1 MAAKIKLTMV
11 TNFDEAEKDIKS
23 LGNLT
28 EQEAKRI
35 ERGLERINK
44 QNLDA
49 FIQKNKRAAAA
60 VTATAGKFKGL
71 QTEAR
76 GLERKMQMLIR
87 NGMDPQD
94 KALLRLR
101 TQYKLAQNSM
111 RRMIDAQ
118 DAQKAA
124 TDRQRAAAR
133 RLEQQ
138 RKKRIA
144 SLKKMKQAINGVV
157 LALAAAAAFKG
168 FEFAKESVR
177 LAEEQEVATAR
188 LISIARGVTKA
199 TDEQIES
206 LQRLADATQKYTTF
220 GDDVIEVGQS
230 QLLSFGIGTK
240 SAERLTESLL
250 NSVAATAG
258 VNATQKDAI
267 LAANQFGKALEGQW
281 GALSRVGVL
290 MNERQKQLLEEGD
303 ETTRVNTLIEVME
316 QNYGGLAAALA
327 KTPKG
332 QIKQLENEFTDL
344 QEQLGN
350 ELIPVQREFMRIQ
363 LEIFKSFSDDQ
374 SIKEFVDALII
385 GMKSAG
391 VAIVGLKSG
400 IEIMV
405 AASKMQF
412 SVLQGAIKTMVAN
425 TLDTLG
431 LLMGQVDV
439 ASKLISGR
447 SFKLK
452 DQFHRNA
459 KAMREDV
466 GEEVDKTKETFNNL
480 VESLARNGE
489 AIGKISF
496 APDTKQLSVLEQ
508 VMLKVQ
514 AQVDAARKEK
524 LKKDLEAEAKRLE
537 SEKKTRE
544 AAKKAFEQS
553 QKDANRLAEQLRQE
567 DLTRGLDKWQKQTLL
582 INQEFDKRRALIVKH
597 YGEGSELIISA
608 EKTRSQALKD
618 LDAER
623 AQDALKNADSLQEQ
637 ILNKNAEFYNQT
649 FRTMS
654 THFETIA
661 GLESESTEAKI
672 GRMLEELDRIREIE
686 TLSDEQKIIARQ
698 AVEDRIL
705 AIERIAAE
713 ESRKIQ
719 EGRVNNIQ
727 NTIGGI
733 VKLFGVVQQV
743 MDNTKKKSRAFA
755 VFQKAL
761 AIASI
766 AIDTVKGVM
775 AVWGQS
781 GVPYPLKIVQ
791 SAIVGATGVAA
802 GIAAATTP
810 IPSAETGGRF
820 EVPNMGGRVDSAVMR
835 VNPGEEVQVTPRGEE
850 PERETTFNIQID
862 RQTIYSIV
870 QDGIDSSDITISDAN
885 LRGAF

>member
-11 TNFDEAEKDIKS
+11 TNFDDAEKDIKN
-23 LGNLT
+23 LGKLT
-28 EQEAKRI
+28 EQETKRI

-71 QTEAR
+71 QTETR

-111 RRMIDAQ
+111 RRMVDAQ

-188 LISIARGVTKA
+188 LISIARGVAKA

-206 LQRLADATQKYTTF
+206 LQRLADATQKYTSF

-240 SAERLTESLL
+240 SAEKLTESLL
-250 NSVAATAG
+250 NSMAATAG

-290 MNERQKQLLEEGD
+290 MNDRQKQLLEEGD
-303 ETTRVNTLIEVME
+303 EATRVNTLIEVME

-332 QIKQLENEFTDL
+332 QLKQLENEFTDL
-344 QEQLGN
+344 QEQLGQ
-350 ELIPVQREFMRIQ
+350 ELIPIQKEFMRIQ
-363 LEIFKSFSDDQ
+363 LEIFKTFSEDQ
-374 SIKEFVDALII
+374 SVKEFVDALMV
-385 GMKSAG
+385 GMKIAG
-391 VAIVGLKSG
+391 VAVLGLKSG
-400 IEIMV
+400 IEILV
-405 AASKMQF
+405 ASGKFQF
-412 SVLQGAIKTMVAN
+412 SALQAGIKTMVAN
-425 TLDTLG
+425 SLDVLGTLMTN
-431 LLMGQVDV
+431 VDI

-459 KAMREDV
+459 KAMRKDV
-466 GEEVDKTKETFNNL
+466 GEEVDKTKEDFNNL

-489 AIGKISF
+489 AIKEISF
-496 APDTKQLSVLEQ
+496 APDTEQLSILQQVVAKAQEQ
-508 VMLKVQ
+508 
-514 AQVDAARKEK
+514 ANNARKEK
-524 LKKDLEAEAKRLE
+524 LKKDLEAEAKKLE
-537 SEKKTRE
+537 AEKKARE

-553 QKDANRLAEQLRQE
+553 QKEANRLAEQLRQE
-567 DLTRGLDKWQKQTLL
+567 DLTRGLDKWQKQTVL
-582 INQEFDKRRALIVKH
+582 INQEFDKRKALITKH
-597 YGEGSELIISA
+597 FGESSELILSA
-608 EKTRSQALKD
+608 EETRAQALKD
-618 LDAER
+618 LEAEQ
-623 AQDALKNADSLQEQ
+623 AQDALKNRDTLQEKL
-637 ILNKNAEFYNQT
+637 LNKDAEFFT
-649 FRTMS
+649 KTMSALS
-654 THFETIA
+654 THFEA
-661 GLESESTEAKI
+661 MAELEQGSTEAKV
-672 GRMLEELDRIREIE
+672 GRLLEELDRIRSLES
-686 TLSDEQKIIARQ
+686 LSAQEKVIARQ
-698 AVEDRIL
+698 AVEEQIL
-705 AIERIAAE
+705 EIERKAAE
-713 ESRKIQ
+713 ESRKLA
-719 EGRVNNIQ
+719 EGRMASISNMVSGL
-727 NTIGGI
+727 GG
-733 VKLFGVVQQV
+733 LFTS
-743 MDNTKKKSRAFA
+743 MDQIMKNTKQKTKAFA
-755 VFQKAL
+755 VLQRAL
-761 AIASI
+761 AVASI
-766 AIDTVKGVM
+766 GFDTQRAFTKTLADG
-775 AVWGQS
+775 G
-781 GVPYPLKIVQ
+781 PFPLNVINAGIVL
-791 SAIVGATGVAA
+791 GEGVAS

-835 VNPGEEVQVTPRGEE
+835 VNPGEDVQVTPRGEE